1 MAGNKNSG
9 RKPKTQLNE
18 EAKLQ
23 LHEGLAASVK
33 YIVRVAK
40 GKEKADFARLAACEY
55 DINQCIGKPTQRI
68 EAEGS
73 VSPGLEELLR
83 ELAAIHKGE
92 PDGTQR

>member
-1 MAGNKNSG
+1 MPGNKNSG

-23 LHEGLAASVK
+23 LHEGLAAAVK

-40 GKEKADFARLAACEY
+40 GKEKPDFARQQDCEY
-55 DINQCIGKPTQRI
+55 LINQCIGKPTQRI

-73 VSPGLEELLR
+73 VSPEIMELLG
-83 ELAAIHKGE
+83 ELASIKKS
-92 PDGTQR
+92 P